1 MAIVRLEPFRDLMT
15 AQREFDRLFREA
27 FSPALAEGEVST
39 RTWAPPVDIYENGD
53 NLVLKAELPGINPDD
68 VEIRVEDNTLYLKGE
83 RKFEKEVK
91 EQNYHRVERSYGTFT
106 RTFSLPNSVDSD
118 KVAANYKDGVL
129 DADDAEEGRSETED
143 DQDQRQQGRLSRF
156 LRAGE
161 AGRTRA
167 GKPAPPQRWVFCRV
181 RERWDRLN
189 VLAISDAVFV

>member
-1 MAIVRLEPFRDLMT
+1 MAIVRWEPLRDLMT
-15 AQREFDRLFREA
+15 TQRELDRLFREA
-27 FSPALAEGEVST
+27 FSPVSGEGEVST

-106 RTFSLPNSVDSD
+106 RTFSLPNSIDSD

-129 DADDAEEGRSETED
+129 TLTMPKKEE
-143 DQDQRQQGRLSRF
+143 
-156 LRAGE
+156 A
-161 AGRTRA
+161 
-167 GKPAPPQRWVFCRV
+167 KPKTIKI
-181 RERWDRLN
+181 N
-189 VLAISDAVFV
+189 VNKAA